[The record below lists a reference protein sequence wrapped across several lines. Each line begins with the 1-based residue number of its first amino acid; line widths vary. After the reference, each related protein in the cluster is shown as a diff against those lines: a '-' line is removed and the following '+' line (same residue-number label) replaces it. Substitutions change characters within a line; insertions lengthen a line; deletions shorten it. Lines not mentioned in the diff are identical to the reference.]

1 VSDNDGKSDQH
12 LGIGRGTINWKGLV
26 NSMKNLHYDG
36 VTVIES
42 VENIEE
48 SLQKLKE
55 LFA

>member
-1 VSDNDGKSDQH
+1 
-12 LGIGRGTINWKGLV
+12 
-26 NSMKNLHYDG
+26 MKNLHYNG

-42 VENIEE
+42 VENVEE